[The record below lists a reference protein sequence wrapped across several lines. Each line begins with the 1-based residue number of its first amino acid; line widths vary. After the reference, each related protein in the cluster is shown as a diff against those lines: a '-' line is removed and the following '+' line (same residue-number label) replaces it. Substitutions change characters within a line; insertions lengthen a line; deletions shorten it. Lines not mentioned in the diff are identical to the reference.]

1 MCVFLRYL
9 RQQMKKIIGAVVFY
23 TLAVFLFL
31 PCLVVGGIVD
41 SVFDWWE
48 LVKDFN
54 EEAE

>member
-1 MCVFLRYL
+1 
-9 RQQMKKIIGAVVFY
+9 MKKIIGAVVFY